1 MKYFVRLAT
10 EQDKPAVAKFYD
22 NSLPL
27 IDEKQ
32 TSWIKNIYPS
42 IDTALKQLT
51 YLSSLFVMIQM
62 ILFQGL

>member
-10 EQDKPAVAKFYD
+10 EQDKPAVAKFYG

-32 TSWIKNIYPS
+32 TSWIKKFIP
-42 IDTALKQLT
+42 QLIR
-51 YLSSLFVMIQM
+51 L
-62 ILFQGL
+62 

>member
-42 IDTALKQLT
+42 IDTALKAID
-51 YLSSLFVMIQM
+51 LSQIGRAHV
-62 ILFQGL
+62 